1 MNNSRSQNP
10 TDKKNEGRA
19 PRPNTKLRIFVIL
32 LAILFIAFEFSANYH
47 LNYYSV
53 APGGTAAVE
62 GQISIKS
69 PNVAAIKGRIDL
81 VYVDEAPVTLL
92 DYPFDKVKSHTK
104 LYPTNAI
111 AATPTGV
118 LSDQAVISQNAWY
131 QATSQI
137 AAQVAA
143 LNQLG
148 YNIKEDSSGAP
159 IGWVDPT
166 APGAKVL
173 AEGDVITAVD
183 NFQTPTVESLISQ
196 VQHFKPGQTILLT
209 IRKAASGKTVEASI
223 KLAAQGSGNQK
234 LPYIGIGLAPRY
246 SIPLTINIS
255 DLVDG
260 QALGG
265 PSAGLSYA
273 LTIVDMLSGGNLTHG
288 VNIACTGTIAPDG
301 SVGPIGGLEEK
312 TISVLNSGDSVFF
325 VPAGES
331 PQSVSI
337 SKKEAGS
344 KLKIYIV
351 SSLQQVL
358 TILKSL
364 PTSK

>member
-1 MNNSRSQNP
+1 MSNLRSQNP
-10 TDKKNEGRA
+10 TDKKSEGRA
-19 PRPNTKLRIFVIL
+19 PRPNRRLRTFIIL
-32 LAILFIAFEFSANYH
+32 LAILFIAFEILSNYH
-47 LNYYSV
+47 LNYYSIT
-53 APGGTAAVE
+53 PGGTAAVE
-62 GQISIKS
+62 GQISINS
-69 PNVAAIKGRIDL
+69 PKVAPLKGRIDL
-81 VYVDEAPVTLL
+81 VYVDEAQVTLL

-111 AATPTGV
+111 ASTPTGI

-131 QATSQI
+131 QVTSQV
-137 AAQVAA
+137 AAKVAA
-143 LNQLG
+143 LNELG
-148 YNIKEDSSGAP
+148 YNIKEDTNGAP

-166 APGAKVL
+166 APAAKVL
-173 AEGDVITAVD
+173 ASGDVITAVD
-183 NFQTPTVESLISQ
+183 HSPTPTVESLISQ
-196 VQHFKPGQTILLT
+196 VQHFKPGQTILLS
-209 IRKAASGKTVEASI
+209 IKKATSGKTIEASI

-234 LPYIGIGLAPRY
+234 LPYIGIGLAPKY
-246 SIPLTINIS
+246 HIPLNISIS
-255 DLVDG
+255 DLVGG

-288 VNIACTGTIAPDG
+288 MNIACTGTIAPNG

-331 PQSVSI
+331 PQSVST
-337 SKKEAGS
+337 SQKEAGS

-358 TILKSL
+358 TILQSL